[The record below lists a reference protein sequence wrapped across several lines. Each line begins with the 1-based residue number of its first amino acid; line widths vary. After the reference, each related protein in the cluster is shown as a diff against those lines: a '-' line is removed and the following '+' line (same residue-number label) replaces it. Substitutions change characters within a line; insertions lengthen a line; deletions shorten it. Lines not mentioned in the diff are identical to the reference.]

1 MDIKTD
7 AQFYI
12 LREKGTEP
20 ARSGVYDKFYP
31 APGEGYFACSGCES
45 PLYSAAAKFDS
56 GCGWPA
62 FDKCF
67 HGSVKVWWDT
77 CCNQLPV
84 QIHRLLLHAPQAQ
97 CTLGAHS
104 QKLE

>member
-31 APGEGYFACSGCES
+31 APGEGYFACSGCGS

-67 HGSVKVWWDT
+67 HGSVKVGWDT
-77 CCNQLPV
+77 CGNQLPV
-84 QIHRLLLHAPQAQ
+84 KIHRLLIHAPHAQ
-97 CTLGAHS
+97 CTLRAHT
-104 QKLE
+104 QKRA